1 MNLISAN
8 QSQQD
13 FSTQQRIFQPSQ
25 TWFHSFIFHVN
36 CFAFQR
42 QSGQWSMPGQSRQP
56 DATTWIDKPDLGA
69 DSTHRPK
76 KNHVFSEPSSI
87 RFRPRYC
94 QLLLHDPLLAPVPFP
109 TKLWVRCWQGRWL
122 PGFYFTK
129 RRQSSQLRAGNLLTS
144 QFVADTAKNRYF
156 FQLIGVRGS
165 NSFFLAT
172 SVISKIHRRPKRVL
186 VYLVGSLFV
195 TIGGFFKGKLWNDHS
210 CSSILMYLNTQPNF
224 DIFLLNRFY
233 RRKRWK

>member
-87 RFRPRYC
+87 RFRS
-94 QLLLHDPLLAPVPFP
+94 QILPVVVAWPSFGSRAFSHQIVGSML
-109 TKLWVRCWQGRWL
+109 TRAVITRIL
-122 PGFYFTK
+122 FYQKAAIIST
-129 RRQSSQLRAGNLLTS
+129 QSW
-144 QFVADTAKNRYF
+144 QFVN
-156 FQLIGVRGS
+156 I
-165 NSFFLAT
+165 
-172 SVISKIHRRPKRVL
+172 SV
-186 VYLVGSLFV
+186 
-195 TIGGFFKGKLWNDHS
+195 
-210 CSSILMYLNTQPNF
+210 C
-224 DIFLLNRFY
+224 
-233 RRKRWK
+233 RWHGEE

>member
-76 KNHVFSEPSSI
+76 KTHVFSEPSSI
-87 RFRPRYC
+87 RFRSQILPVVVAWPSFGSRAFSHQIVGSMLTRAVITRILFYPKGGNH
-94 QLLLHDPLLAPVPFP
+94 LNLA
-109 TKLWVRCWQGRWL
+109 
-122 PGFYFTK
+122 
-129 RRQSSQLRAGNLLTS
+129 ANLLTS

-210 CSSILMYLNTQPNF
+210 FSSILMYLNTRPNF
-224 DIFLLNRFY
+224 DIFLLDRFY